1 MRADFLK
8 LNNCIFAKRKNTVYI
23 VKTKNQII
31 AFLSTVRATEEVH
44 GMAIMGYCKSVLG
57 IQVDFNENM
66 EDRDL
71 PDIKLEDF
79 KKWLEEDT
87 FYRGMVIYSPQDSIV
102 GIIGTVSYQTI
113 SLCVSLDRAGHLLQ
127 EPIILK
133 REDCREA
140 AKIEKLWLQH
150 KLNDMRLGWN
160 RRKLAIFKSDYILK
174 DNQQVRLSLLG
185 EKIGL
190 GVFKQVDES
199 GQLVMYCVKMKNQP
213 ARYSKHEVVGP
224 VKDFQIEPI
233 STYERRIFS
242 EELKKCGVSWN
253 GHLKTIDYAQIRVEA
268 GGTYYY
274 LNDLFEVAPC
284 VDEYRLRD
292 TKRWKAG
299 NYFTRKDSAER
310 FRQKLQASIPKM

>member
-1 MRADFLK
+1 MPREKTLY
-8 LNNCIFAKRKNTVYI
+8 II

-31 AFLSTVRATEEVH
+31 AFLRTVRATEEVH

-57 IQVDFNENM
+57 IQVDFNKNM
-66 EDRDL
+66 EDRNL

-87 FYRGMVIYSPQDSIV
+87 FYRGMVIYSPHDSIV

-113 SLCVSLDRAGHLLQ
+113 SLSVSLDRAGHLLQ
-127 EPIILK
+127 EPISLR

-140 AKIEKLWLQH
+140 AKREKLRLQH
-150 KLNDMRLGWN
+150 KLNDMGLGWN
-160 RRKLAIFKSDYILK
+160 RRKLAIFVSDYTLK
-174 DNQQVRLSLLG
+174 DNQQVRLSVLG
-185 EKIGL
+185 EKMGL
-190 GVFKQVDES
+190 GVFKEVDED
-199 GQLVMYCVKMKNQP
+199 GQLVMYCVKMENQP
-213 ARYSKHEVVGP
+213 ARYSMHEVVGS
-224 VKDFQIEPI
+224 VKDFQVEPI

-242 EELKKCGVSWN
+242 EELKKCGVAWN
-253 GHLKTIDYAQIRVEA
+253 GHLKTIDYVQIRVET

-274 LNDLFEVAPC
+274 LNDLFEITPC
-284 VDEYRLRD
+284 VDKYRSRD

-299 NYFTRKDSAER
+299 NYFTRTDCAER